1 MISSSRKMKLSMSSL
16 YTHLMILKIYVIM
29 KLSIFL
35 NTDTES
41 ILQRCSVKKVFLEI
55 LQNSQQNTC
64 ARVSFLITL
73 QAEVCNFIKKETLA
87 QVFSCEFC
95 KISKTTFSH
104 RTPPMAASADNI
116 NFFDSQLMQQ
126 VLIVEKLYK
135 VCKN

>member
-35 NTDTES
+35 NTDTEA

-104 RTPPMAASADNI
+104 GTPPMAASADNI

-126 VLIVEKLYK
+126 VLIVEKQYK

>member
-35 NTDTES
+35 NTDTEA

-64 ARVSFLITL
+64 PVGL
-73 QAEVCNFIKKETLA
+73 Q
-87 QVFSCEFC
+87 
-95 KISKTTFSH
+95 
-104 RTPPMAASADNI
+104 
-116 NFFDSQLMQQ
+116 
-126 VLIVEKLYK
+126 LY
-135 VCKN
+135 